1 MDSDTYMKDRVDHQ
15 MAWYSGKS
23 RVNKKYYYSMNSCIL
38 VFSALIPFLSSAQYI
53 DIGILGVSFNT
64 SWVVGFLGV
73 CIASLTGISSL
84 MKFQEKWTIYRSTA
98 EALRKEKLLY
108 KTATAPYQGGT
119 AKFNLFVR
127 NVEDI
132 LDNETRSWTETM
144 NRNSQE
150 EA

>member
-1 MDSDTYMKDRVDHQ
+1 MDSSTYMKDRVDHQ
-15 MAWYSGKS
+15 IGWYSRKS
-23 RVNKKYYYSMNSCIL
+23 RINKKYHYTMNSCIL
-38 VFSALIPFLSSAQYI
+38 VFSALIPFLSSAEYI
-53 DIGILGVSFNT
+53 DIGVLGVGVST
-64 SWVVGFLGV
+64 SWLVGFLGV

-108 KTATAPYQGGT
+108 KTATAPYEGGT

-127 NVEDI
+127 NVEDL
-132 LDNETRSWTETM
+132 LDNETHSWTQTM
-144 NRNSQE
+144 NSSSQE